1 MTYPIRPLAGTG
13 ADAGLPGLSDDGR
26 PRRALPLTRRYE
38 VAYLSNEGEVI
49 TANRVAPAMEIFE
62 EAFSAFSRGTL
73 IATPDGPV
81 AIEDLVPGQL
91 ITTEDGP
98 RMLRWRGALTV
109 IPGQPT
115 TTELTRLSADCFG
128 PSRPMHD
135 LQLGPSARFLSRKP
149 DGFSRLRF
157 RTPENAVD
165 GESIV
170 SVRPVAPVPLYHLVL
185 DQQELIFANG
195 LETPSY
201 HPSLGAE
208 RGLVGDLVSL
218 FLCFFPYLNRLE
230 DFGAPLDRRI
240 SPRIVA

>member
-115 TTELTRLSADCFG
+115 TTELTRLSADF
-128 PSRPMHD
+128 
-135 LQLGPSARFLSRKP
+135 
-149 DGFSRLRF
+149 F
-157 RTPENAVD
+157 RR
-165 GESIV
+165 SI
-170 SVRPVAPVPLYHLVL
+170 
-185 DQQELIFANG
+185 
-195 LETPSY
+195 
-201 HPSLGAE
+201 
-208 RGLVGDLVSL
+208 
-218 FLCFFPYLNRLE
+218 
-230 DFGAPLDRRI
+230 RR
-240 SPRIVA
+240 